1 MERGNPA
8 RFKIWWTRWMT
19 LVVLIVSAGAMF
31 GAVENIL
38 SFYFRRDIDSTALAI
53 QADTIGDDGSE
64 IRRQGSQLVEL
75 RRQLTAM
82 RRDISA
88 LMPSSQNGTPQVRV
102 LAARLQ
108 QIEQREQRLEGII
121 VRDPAKALEMPLL
134 QRDLQNLREANQNE
148 LKAIRDSVDRVYTLS
163 QWLIGGIALVV
174 FTLAATNLLSR
185 KGKGEG
191 EAA

>member
-1 MERGNPA
+1 
-8 RFKIWWTRWMT
+8 
-19 LVVLIVSAGAMF
+19 MF